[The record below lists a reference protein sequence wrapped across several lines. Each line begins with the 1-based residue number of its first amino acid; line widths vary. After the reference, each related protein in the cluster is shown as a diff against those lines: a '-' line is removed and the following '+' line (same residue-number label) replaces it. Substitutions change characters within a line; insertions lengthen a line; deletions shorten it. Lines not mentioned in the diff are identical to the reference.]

1 MNYILKKSDLTD
13 MVKIIKTSGILPAE
27 KNSSQESILNPVKSR
42 EIIINLKDNS
52 PQCADLQ
59 IKGII

>member
-1 MNYILKKSDLTD
+1 
-13 MVKIIKTSGILPAE
+13 MVKVIKTSGILPAE
-27 KNSSQESILNPVKSR
+27 TNSSQESILNPLKSR

-52 PQCADLQ
+52 LQGAVLQ